1 METIDKLWTTYSEG
15 KFGYSV
21 QKKIW
26 NSKKVCVL
34 LVCVDSMS
42 VFTMHSNERT
52 HSNVGVHNAL

>member
-34 LVCVDSMS
+34 RACVDSLS
-42 VFTMHSNERT
+42 VSTMHSSERT
-52 HSNVGVHNAL
+52 RSKKMCCVSV